1 MRSVAIVGGSLA
13 GLRAAETLRSDG
25 FSGTIHFIGEETRLP
40 YDRPPLSKEVLGDK
54 MEVANAGLISQEAFD
69 ALRLELHLGK
79 RAVGLDAERKAVLL
93 ESEGEAGGGGASKA
107 AGKTAETAGAAAS
120 EGAAASA
127 EITADGIV
135 IATGSRPR
143 KMPGTEG
150 IGGVYTLR
158 TLEDCLALKAE
169 FATEP
174 KVAVIGAGFIGAE
187 VAATAR
193 GLGLDVTVI
202 EMLATPLARVLG
214 DTLGQVMADLH
225 RDNGVDLRLGVGVEE
240 VVAGEGGR
248 VSSVELSDGMSIA
261 ADVVVVGIGVIP
273 NTEWLEGSGLEI
285 DNGVVCDET
294 LLAAPGITAAGDVA
308 RWPNRRFGETMRV
321 EHWDNAIE
329 QGIAAARRLL
339 AGGWEQASSSETGSK
354 EAGSGKSDSS
364 KSGEAV
370 PFTPVPWFWS
380 DQYDRKIQLAG
391 RSSPDGKVEIVTGSL
406 EERRFAA
413 IYERDGKLVGVL
425 GMNRPRHVMQYRQL
439 IVDGASWQEALAF
452 GQA

>member
-79 RAVGLDAERKAVLL
+79 RAVGLDAERKALL
-93 ESEGEAGGGGASKA
+93 LADEGEAGGRGAGEAAEAGG
-107 AGKTAETAGAAAS
+107 AAS
-120 EGAAASA
+120 EGATAGE

-169 FATEP
+169 FATGP

-240 VVAGEGGR
+240 VVAGEDGR
-248 VSSVELSDGMSIA
+248 VASVELSDGTSIA

-339 AGGWEQASSSETGSK
+339 AGGWGGE
-354 EAGSGKSDSS
+354 EAGSGEAGSGVAGGGESGSS
-364 KSGEAV
+364 KSGEAM

-439 IVDGASWQEALAF
+439 IVDGASWEEALAF
-452 GQA
+452 EKG